1 MTLIF
6 GAYLSNPF
14 IHVNYALNDQHT
26 FPSCMDLTEIYISFH
41 VLAVFSVLKVFN
53 LWLPLYLKVF
63 YVFALFLDQPSSAH
77 TLLHNPKERCPWWPW
92 LKKKKKRQVSFFR
105 PTFILTMMQVLFLPL
120 RHCSPC
126 LTSIVLSAYV
136 CCNTFVSAYHNVSKI
151 IRGLILCWKLFFVCQ
166 TVILMFV

>member
-1 MTLIF
+1 MWTTPWMTNTPFQVAWTWLKFTFHFMCLPSFLCWKSSICDF
-6 GAYLSNPF
+6 HSIWKYFMFLHSSWTNHRLTIHFYTTLRRGAPGD
-14 IHVNYALNDQHT
+14 HG
-26 FPSCMDLTEIYISFH
+26 
-41 VLAVFSVLKVFN
+41 
-53 LWLPLYLKVF
+53 
-63 YVFALFLDQPSSAH
+63 
-77 TLLHNPKERCPWWPW
+77 
-92 LKKKKKRQVSFFR
+92 KKKKKEKRQVSFFR